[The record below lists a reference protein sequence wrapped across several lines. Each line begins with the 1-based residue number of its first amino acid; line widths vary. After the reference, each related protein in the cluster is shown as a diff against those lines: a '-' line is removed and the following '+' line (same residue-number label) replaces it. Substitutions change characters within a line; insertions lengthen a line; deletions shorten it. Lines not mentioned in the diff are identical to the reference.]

1 MAVDGGTRTADT
13 TVIPQDSQPAGTR
26 PDTALARRRGSG
38 ARFAPQAQAIELA
51 QHRSAGGS
59 LPQRHPSTT
68 IACRLGNVIATGD
81 CGLCGVAQWRPNLY
95 FHWFSPRSEESM
107 ARVTVEDCIEK
118 VPNRFNL
125 VLLAAHRARAISA
138 GAQILV
144 DRDNDKNPVVSLREI
159 ADDVVDAEELRETL
173 IGTLQR
179 VDERSEAEE
188 EAETLALLADPT
200 HMQMS
205 ELELVRALQSDR
217 DGGQEERY

>member
-1 MAVDGGTRTADT
+1 
-13 TVIPQDSQPAGTR
+13 
-26 PDTALARRRGSG
+26 
-38 ARFAPQAQAIELA
+38 
-51 QHRSAGGS
+51 
-59 LPQRHPSTT
+59 
-68 IACRLGNVIATGD
+68 
-81 CGLCGVAQWRPNLY
+81 
-95 FHWFSPRSEESM
+95 M
-107 ARVTVEDCIEK
+107 ARVTVEDCIDK
-118 VPNRFNL
+118 VDNRFDL
-125 VLLAAHRARAISA
+125 VLLASHRARMISS
-138 GAQILV
+138 GSQITV

-159 ADDVVDAEELRETL
+159 ADDVVDAEELRENL

>member
-1 MAVDGGTRTADT
+1 
-13 TVIPQDSQPAGTR
+13 
-26 PDTALARRRGSG
+26 
-38 ARFAPQAQAIELA
+38 
-51 QHRSAGGS
+51 
-59 LPQRHPSTT
+59 
-68 IACRLGNVIATGD
+68 
-81 CGLCGVAQWRPNLY
+81 
-95 FHWFSPRSEESM
+95 M

-144 DRDNDKNPVVSLREI
+144 DRDNDKNPVVALREI
-159 ADDVVDAEELRETL
+159 AEDTVVPDELHETL

-188 EAETLALLADPT
+188 EAETLALLADPQ
-200 HMQMS
+200 HMHMS
-205 ELELVRALQSDR
+205 EQDLVRALQSDR

>member
-1 MAVDGGTRTADT
+1 MGET
-13 TVIPQDSQPAGTR
+13 
-26 PDTALARRRGSG
+26 
-38 ARFAPQAQAIELA
+38 
-51 QHRSAGGS
+51 
-59 LPQRHPSTT
+59 
-68 IACRLGNVIATGD
+68 
-81 CGLCGVAQWRPNLY
+81 LY
-95 FHWFSPRSEESM
+95 FGGFYFPPEDSM
-107 ARVTVEDCIEK
+107 ARVTVEDCIQK

-138 GAQILV
+138 GSAILV

-173 IGTLQR
+173 ISTLQR